1 MPTQDQISPGFGA
14 NEWMVE
20 EMRAAWSA
28 DPSSVSPQWR
38 ELFETD
44 PSAGLH
50 QPGPAS
56 FNGSA
61 SSAAGGPRRATIT
74 PQAASTLRRSS
85 AVQDVTRGFGG
96 QVRQPRQG
104 SRRAVSQ
111 APGRRAPSTSPVQV
125 ARGQFHKHRGSGHP
139 STSPVQVARGQFH
152 KRCHVFKGIPSLCK
166 RYNACRTWYH
176 CENGGIAVKTDPG
189 EPHRG
194 TKPSNG
200 AG

>member
-44 PSAGLH
+44 PGAGLH

-56 FNGSA
+56 SNGSA

-74 PQAASTLRRSS
+74 PQAASSLRRSS
-85 AVQDVTRGFGG
+85 AVQDVTRSDLPPAPPSDTAPLL
-96 QVRQPRQG
+96 R
-104 SRRAVSQ
+104 SRHNSGAERRHARDTHVSLVPCLL
-111 APGRRAPSTSPVQV
+111 A
-125 ARGQFHKHRGSGHP
+125 
-139 STSPVQVARGQFH
+139 
-152 KRCHVFKGIPSLCK
+152 
-166 RYNACRTWYH
+166 
-176 CENGGIAVKTDPG
+176 
-189 EPHRG
+189 
-194 TKPSNG
+194 
-200 AG
+200 

>member
-44 PSAGLH
+44 PGAGLY

-56 FNGSA
+56 SNGSA

-85 AVQDVTRGFGG
+85 AVQDVTRSDLPPAPPSDTAPPTSPYA
-96 QVRQPRQG
+96 QRQAAHPAHDQDTHVSLVPYLLARDALHLLGCPVNTAVPPPG
-104 SRRAVSQ
+104 SR
-111 APGRRAPSTSPVQV
+111 
-125 ARGQFHKHRGSGHP
+125 
-139 STSPVQVARGQFH
+139 
-152 KRCHVFKGIPSLCK
+152 
-166 RYNACRTWYH
+166 
-176 CENGGIAVKTDPG
+176 
-189 EPHRG
+189 
-194 TKPSNG
+194 
-200 AG
+200 

>member
-20 EMRAAWSA
+20 EIRAAWSA

-74 PQAASTLRRSS
+74 PQAASSLRRSS
-85 AVQDVTRGFGG
+85 AVQDVTRSDLPPAPPSDTAPLSLV
-96 QVRQPRQG
+96 VR
-104 SRRAVSQ
+104 SS
-111 APGRRAPSTSPVQV
+111 
-125 ARGQFHKHRGSGHP
+125 
-139 STSPVQVARGQFH
+139 
-152 KRCHVFKGIPSLCK
+152 
-166 RYNACRTWYH
+166 
-176 CENGGIAVKTDPG
+176 
-189 EPHRG
+189 
-194 TKPSNG
+194 
-200 AG
+200 